1 MKEVELGE
9 FIVIAY
15 KLSIA
20 NIIKKNLNFKMNG
33 NSAIPFMEELYNHKM

>member
-9 FIVIAY
+9 LIVISY

-20 NIIKKNLNFKMNG
+20 NIVKTIQIKKKW
-33 NSAIPFMEELYNHKM
+33 